1 MTQTPSLASEDYFV
15 DVLCGYT
22 DQAYQFAL
30 GLSCHF
36 DTAKEL
42 VFQVYEGFSRDLPV
56 PRETGEEVHE
66 ILKQLWLRA
75 CDSDLPSF
83 DNSSQDSH
91 GEQNL
96 AKEESKGDHNKDQDV
111 AQQAKVPQISKETM
125 KDQSQTKSSE
135 LPYALSLLRQ
145 LTLVERGVIVLSDYF
160 GLSKAVIQHIL
171 VIDERE
177 YLSYLAKA
185 REWQID
191 YLSQREDQQQDD
203 PVQDDEYE

>member
-1 MTQTPSLASEDYFV
+1 
-15 DVLCGYT
+15 
-22 DQAYQFAL
+22 
-30 GLSCHF
+30 
-36 DTAKEL
+36 
-42 VFQVYEGFSRDLPV
+42 
-56 PRETGEEVHE
+56 
-66 ILKQLWLRA
+66 
-75 CDSDLPSF
+75 
-83 DNSSQDSH
+83 
-91 GEQNL
+91 
-96 AKEESKGDHNKDQDV
+96 
-111 AQQAKVPQISKETM
+111 M